1 MNDRD
6 AFEGSRG
13 GRSAH
18 PARAM
23 RAEEAEGVVALAARA
38 PSLHNTQPWAFTL
51 RRGALELRAD
61 RSRQLPGTDPDGRQ
75 MVLSCG
81 AALFGVRLGV
91 RALGHLPQ
99 VELVPDDWDPDLLAR
114 VHLGSAAP
122 ADAQAVL
129 LVNAVARRRSLR
141 SGFAVCDVA
150 EGTLA
155 PARQAAAGERTVL
168 LVLTEPTHRTAV
180 ADLVAAAD
188 RAQRASP
195 EAVRE
200 LAQWTSRS
208 ALDADGLP
216 PGAWPDH
223 PPKRSPDEFPVR
235 DFAARKVSV
244 AFRLGAQRQKNG
256 GPAAAPPGHPAAAA
270 LLTRGDT
277 PVDWLR
283 AGQALH
289 RVLLTVACA
298 GVQASL
304 HSQPFGLLGLRRLLQ
319 EELTGGAEPEMLL
332 QFGYPVDADAAR
344 PPTPRRP
351 VHDIFTV
358 G

>member
-6 AFEGSRG
+6 AFEESRVA
-13 GRSAH
+13 RSAH
-18 PARAM
+18 PVRAM
-23 RAEEAEGVVALAARA
+23 RAEEAEHVVALAVRA

-75 MVLSCG
+75 LVLSCG

-99 VELVPDDWDPDLLAR
+99 VELVPNDWDPDLLAR

-122 ADAQAVL
+122 ADAEAVS

-141 SGFAVCDVA
+141 SGFAAGDVA

-155 PARQAAAGERTVL
+155 AARQAAAGERTVL
-168 LVLTEPTHRTAV
+168 LVLTEPTRRMAV
-180 ADLVAAAD
+180 AELVAAAD
-188 RAQRASP
+188 RAQRAST
-195 EAVRE
+195 EVVRE

-216 PGAWPDH
+216 PGAWPHH
-223 PPKRSPDEFPVR
+223 PPTRSPDEFPVR
-235 DFAARKVSV
+235 DFAAREV
-244 AFRLGAQRQKNG
+244 AVASRPGAKPQENG
-256 GPAAAPPGHPAAAA
+256 SPAAAPAGHPLAAA

-304 HSQPFGLLGLRRLLQ
+304 HSQPFGLLGLRRLVR

-332 QFGYPVDADAAR
+332 QFGHPVGADAAR
-344 PPTPRRP
+344 PATPRRP
-351 VHDIFTV
+351 VRDVFTV

>member
-1 MNDRD
+1 MD
-6 AFEGSRG
+6 AVEQSRSP
-13 GRSAH
+13 RSAH
-18 PARAM
+18 AARAM
-23 RAEEAEGVVALAARA
+23 RAEEAEHVVALAVRA
-38 PSLHNTQPWAFTL
+38 PSLHNTQPWTFTL

-75 MVLSCG
+75 LVLSCG

-91 RALGHLPQ
+91 RALGYLPQ

-122 ADAQAVL
+122 ADTEAVS

-141 SGFAVCDVA
+141 SGFAAGDVA

-155 PARQAAAGERTVL
+155 AARQAAAGERTVL
-168 LVLTEPTHRTAV
+168 LVLTEPTRRMAV
-180 ADLVAAAD
+180 AELVAAAD
-188 RAQRASP
+188 RAQRAST

-208 ALDADGLP
+208 PLAADGLP

-223 PPKRSPDEFPVR
+223 PPKRSPGEFPAR
-235 DFAARKVSV
+235 DFAARGV
-244 AFRLGAQRQKNG
+244 AAASRLGARQQENAA
-256 GPAAAPPGHPAAAA
+256 PAAESAGHPLAAA

-304 HSQPFGLLGLRRLLQ
+304 HSQPFGLLGLRRLVR

-332 QFGYPVDADAAR
+332 QFGYPVDADAGR
-344 PPTPRRP
+344 PASPRRP
-351 VHDIFTV
+351 VHDVLTV